1 MFSLRNKVPKMLQE
15 LNPEQVESALQ
26 WLASPLREPP
36 PQDLRHL
43 QELEW
48 FLLERML
55 ESLMLEK
62 RHNPLQ

>member
-15 LNPEQVESALQ
+15 LNPDQVENALQ

>member
-15 LNPEQVESALQ
+15 LNPDQVESALQ